1 MRISIFLIFAY
12 LLSSCQYKVKSEGGN
27 SVSEDSTMAI
37 LTGVDS
43 ANMNIDD
50 YQYFSECGFAVKA
63 PCLLED
69 VSQQSSGNFFINYA
83 GFTDKENPDRI
94 TFYQVMVIRLPIGY
108 KDLSKCE
115 LSSLVDGLMKK
126 GIDEFSNSKSIRFS
140 YDEYPGYAIECTTEG
155 YAQKGV
161 IFWKDNFI
169 ICLTVITN
177 DGLNEKFNKFTN
189 SFKSIK
195 SSFNSV
201 KADVEIVKPSVNLEK
216 QYSNKYFQI
225 KYPSSW
231 QIVQDDNQ
239 VTNNTSISVQIM
251 EIQKNEYDFRPNINI
266 IVSEKKWNVPTS
278 FLAKQTISQSRKL
291 IDNYQLISQRDDVI
305 LNRCK
310 GTTIEYTVNIQGYA
324 LHGLQYII
332 KKSDN
337 TTFTITGTMDASNYE
352 KQKIIIDEI
361 INSLII
367 E

>member
-1 MRISIFLIFAY
+1 MRISIFLFLLF

-37 LTGVDS
+37 LTGETAVDS
-43 ANMNIDD
+43 VNLNIDD

-161 IFWKDNFI
+161 VFWKDNFI
-169 ICLTVITN
+169 ISLTVITN

-189 SFKSIK
+189 SFKSI
-195 SSFNSV
+195 
-201 KADVEIVKPSVNLEK
+201 PSVNTKLSQDIRMQPIREIGYSLYIPCDLRKAEVQNYDIYYDGAINGESKEK
-216 QYSNKYFQI
+216 AIVYKIIANKLPIPYSKMNAYDRKTI
-225 KYPSSW
+225 KHNLINYLQSKEDYEKWEAPISSYMSYIANSTE
-231 QIVQDDNQ
+231 QGFKIKEV
-239 VTNNTSISVQIM
+239 
-251 EIQKNEYDFRPNINI
+251 
-266 IVSEKKWNVPTS
+266 
-278 FLAKQTISQSRKL
+278 L
-291 IDNYQLISQRDDVI
+291 I
-305 LNRCK
+305 LNDDMVINLVMFSK
-310 GTTIEYTVNIQGYA
+310 LNIE
-324 LHGLQYII
+324 LR
-332 KKSDN
+332 
-337 TTFTITGTMDASNYE
+337 FME
-352 KQKIIIDEI
+352 F
-361 INSLII
+361 INSIQPI
-367 E
+367 